1 MSIIY
6 GNLEK
11 HTIRKA
17 INEAT
22 IIEESIQDLKDG
34 APYGKDKGE
43 FKRLLKN
50 LFKKKVKE
58 KQKEYKTIE
67 DKKESKLSDEEL
79 KVYQD
84 KMKKDY
90 QELLSTIKKTI
101 SKIKTTKQF
110 KDECI
115 KSSKEA
121 NKYLIDS
128 EEPFKEGYIPN
139 LTATDFEDDGHGYF
153 IVEIIDDY
161 QIIAISYRWI
171 LYWIVDYIE
180 ENFKEV
186 YDKWDFDYGD
196 GDEGCLY
203 VDYAF

>member
-1 MSIIY
+1 
-6 GNLEK
+6 
-11 HTIRKA
+11 
-17 INEAT
+17 
-22 IIEESIQDLKDG
+22 
-34 APYGKDKGE
+34 
-43 FKRLLKN
+43 
-50 LFKKKVKE
+50 
-58 KQKEYKTIE
+58 
-67 DKKESKLSDEEL
+67 
-79 KVYQD
+79 
-84 KMKKDY
+84 MKKDY

-139 LTATDFEDDGHGYF
+139 LTATDFEDDGYGYF

-186 YDKWDFDYGD
+186 YEVCK
-196 GDEGCLY
+196 
-203 VDYAF
+203 